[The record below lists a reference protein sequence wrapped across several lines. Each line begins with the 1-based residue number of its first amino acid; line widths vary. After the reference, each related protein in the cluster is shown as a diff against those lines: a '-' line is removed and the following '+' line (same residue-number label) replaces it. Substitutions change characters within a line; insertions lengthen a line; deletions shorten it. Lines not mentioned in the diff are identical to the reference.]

1 MRKGLLLLIVLS
13 ISLLIVYCG
22 SESTTQEES
31 STNDTASG
39 SMNSTLIQ
47 PTVKLNE
54 TITKKLPLQLWEWD
68 GDCLLYTSP
77 NPRD

>member
-13 ISLLIVYCG
+13 ISLLIVFCG
-22 SESTTQEES
+22 SESTSQEES

-54 TITKKLPLQLWEWD
+54 TITK
-68 GDCLLYTSP
+68 
-77 NPRD
+77 